1 MLFEVENRRFR
12 RFRIGGSMRLVIGTG
27 VLLAIFAGCSTEHY
41 KADADKEVY
50 DIIDS
55 KWQDSYG
62 DKSNY
67 IISDSNIPASPN
79 DIQIEKA
86 VPPSDVITLAQA
98 IAMATAH
105 NRDYQKQKEQLYLT
119 ALDLTLARHQFARQW
134 FGTVDA
140 SYVRD
145 SASEQLGSDAQT
157 GFSEL
162 LADGAQISTSI
173 AIDWARF
180 LTGDP
185 DTSLGSVLSAS
196 ITQPL
201 LRGRGRKVAQE
212 NLTQAERSALYQ
224 IRSFNRYRKTFVVS
238 IVDAYYRVL
247 QQKDAVTN
255 AKNSYESKVELRERL
270 QMEANEGVTPRF
282 QVDQAEQS
290 ELLARDSY
298 IRAQQ
303 RYEQLLDAFKIT
315 LALPTDID
323 IELDQNELE
332 ALQKIGIVEPDY
344 ELDDAVQTALAQ
356 RLDLANSADAVEDAQ
371 RKVVVAADNLGVE
384 LNLIGSAGVDST
396 PETKFERLQFHNG
409 TYSLGLEADL
419 PLDRKAE
426 RNAYREALITLE
438 QRRRTHE
445 NDLDEVKLEV
455 RDAYR
460 RLREEAESYRTQQKA
475 LELAQIRVGVS
486 PILWEAGRMNAR
498 DYLESQ
504 DDLLQAQN
512 NVTSALV
519 SHAIAKLNFFRD
531 IGILQVKPDGM
542 WKQSSSAMR
551 SDSND
556 LSTRSVRTTERR
568 SIQRP
573 LDFRH
578 FLVKK
583 KRIWDQLSTQP
594 STPYGTD
601 VRIVGKH
608 SWGR

>member
-1 MLFEVENRRFR
+1 MLSDLKNCKLRKSATARLLS
-12 RFRIGGSMRLVIGTG
+12 RIVGTI
-27 VLLAIFAGCSTEHY
+27 VLAAAGCSTEHY
-41 KADADKEVY
+41 KAEADQEVY

-55 KWQDSYG
+55 KWQDDFG
-62 DKSNY
+62 VRSNY
-67 IISDSNIPASPN
+67 MISDSNAPASPN
-79 DIQIEKA
+79 DIRIEKA
-86 VPPSDVITLAQA
+86 VPASGVMTLAQA

-105 NRDYQKQKEQLYLT
+105 NRDYQRQKEQLYLM
-119 ALDLTLARHQFARQW
+119 ALDLTLARHRFARQW

-140 SYVRD
+140 SYVRN
-145 SASEQLGSDAQT
+145 SADEQVGYDAET
-157 GFSEL
+157 GFSQL

-185 DTSLGSVLSAS
+185 DTSLGSVLTAS
-196 ITQPL
+196 VTQPL
-201 LRGRGRKVAQE
+201 LRGRGRKVVQE
-212 NLTQAERSALYQ
+212 NLTQAERNALYQ

-290 ELLARDSY
+290 ELLAQDSY
-298 IRAQQ
+298 VRAQQ

-315 LALPTDID
+315 LALPTDTE

-344 ELDDAVQTALAQ
+344 QLEAAVETALAQ
-356 RLDLANSADAVEDAQ
+356 RLDLANSANAVEDAE
-371 RKVVVAADNLGVE
+371 RKVVVAADNLGTE
-384 LNLIGSAGVDST
+384 LNLIGSAGVNST
-396 PETKFERLQFHNG
+396 PETKIERLQFHNG
-409 TYSLGLEADL
+409 TYSLGFEADL

-438 QRRRTHE
+438 QQQRAYE
-445 NDLDEVKLEV
+445 NDVDEVKLDV

-531 IGILQVKPDGM
+531 VGILQVKPDGM
-542 WKQSSSAMR
+542 WEDPTQNTSAENKNEPVETTP
-551 SDSND
+551 SN
-556 LSTRSVRTTERR
+556 SNNTAE
-568 SIQRP
+568 
-573 LDFRH
+573 
-578 FLVKK
+578 
-583 KRIWDQLSTQP
+583 
-594 STPYGTD
+594 
-601 VRIVGKH
+601 
-608 SWGR
+608 